1 VAEINELAR
10 IANAIQTVAAGGT
23 PSPALTTADLI
34 KAGLADVTDNNLAA
48 VIAAIAAKDNA
59 GGETDSLGEL
69 QALIDEIVAH
79 PALTT
84 TLSGVTNL
92 DVTSDL
98 VFSSNQSLKVG
109 TGQIHI
115 TDLGGAGYRGESTTH
130 TQDIDVSSAV
140 ANRLLTISGTGAN
153 TKIIINPL
161 WDLDLSSNYQISID
175 AGAFTDLTGTHT
187 SAAFAPVS
195 FSTVTPGTHSTG
207 GLAATEALESKLML
221 DTGALAVGK
230 FWLDIEGINTG
241 KDPMTQLGTLANK
254 GYALV
259 MKNYAT
265 SVPSF
270 VPGSSSDG
278 IAAHDTNVGV
288 INFGIDDMV
297 YFDSQVNN
305 LSIQKF
311 DPNFTLVGEVDRAG
325 GLQGQTALQEMTAPG
340 SLYPQA
346 FIALG
351 FEGNTSNTTY
361 GAIHTIGDTPGF
373 AEALKANFEP
383 VIMG

>member
-1 VAEINELAR
+1 
-10 IANAIQTVAAGGT
+10 
-23 PSPALTTADLI
+23 
-34 KAGLADVTDNNLAA
+34 
-48 VIAAIAAKDNA
+48 
-59 GGETDSLGEL
+59 
-69 QALIDEIVAH
+69 
-79 PALTT
+79 
-84 TLSGVTNL
+84 
-92 DVTSDL
+92 

-130 TQDIDVSSAV
+130 TQDIDVSTAV
-140 ANRLLTISGTGAN
+140 ANHLLTISGTGAN

-311 DPNFTLVGEVDRAG
+311 DPNFTLVGEVDRMG

-373 AEALKANFEP
+373 AEAWHAKFEP